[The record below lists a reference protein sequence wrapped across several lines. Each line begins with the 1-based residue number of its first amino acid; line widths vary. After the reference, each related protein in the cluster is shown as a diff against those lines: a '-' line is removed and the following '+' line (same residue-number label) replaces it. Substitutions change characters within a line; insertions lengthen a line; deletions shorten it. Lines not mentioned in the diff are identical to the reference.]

1 MLIQMKEVKA
11 RMSKSVNSLEFSGH
25 PCPAPMGKM
34 EQLFSS
40 SLEPDIPIEIGCCVL
55 C

>member
-1 MLIQMKEVKA
+1 MKEVVKA
-11 RMSKSVNSLEFSGH
+11 RISKSVDSLEFSGH
-25 PCPAPMGKM
+25 PRPVPMGKM

-40 SLEPDIPIEIGCCVL
+40 SLEPDIPIEIGCSVL